1 MADINFPN
9 ARSGSGSRTPEARPR
24 APGAADL
31 RWDIIE
37 LLFFAYRDF
46 VGDADHELEAFGF
59 GRAHHRVIHFVHR
72 YPGLKVAD
80 LLDVL
85 RITKQSLGR
94 VLKQLLDEGYIVQKA
109 GDNDRRQRLLFATAK
124 GEALVA
130 KLAGL
135 QTDRIDRALRGNRAI
150 RRRRCQAFPARDDR
164 SRRSRQGA
172 GSNPWSRQRNH
183 QDKGTIV
190 IEAAIRARTPP
201 QPADDAPHLLL
212 VDDDRRIRDLLSRF
226 LCGEGYRVTTAMSAK
241 DARGKLLGL
250 HFDLLILD
258 VMMPG
263 ETGFD
268 LARFIRTSSSV
279 PIVMLTARHEAESRI
294 EGLQIG
300 ADDYVAKPFEP
311 RELVLRIANILKRT
325 APPPTGT
332 LEQVSFGPYVYHL
345 DRREL
350 RQGDDPVH
358 LTDRE
363 REMLRILAVT
373 PGETVPR
380 SALTGEGTVNER
392 AVDVQINRLRRK
404 IERDPA
410 NPLFLQAVRGI
421 GYRLV
426 ASP

>member
-1 MADINFPN
+1 VPLSA
-9 ARSGSGSRTPEARPR
+9 
-24 APGAADL
+24 AP
-31 RWDIIE
+31 I
-37 LLFFAYRDF
+37 
-46 VGDADHELEAFGF
+46 
-59 GRAHHRVIHFVHR
+59 
-72 YPGLKVAD
+72 
-80 LLDVL
+80 
-85 RITKQSLGR
+85 
-94 VLKQLLDEGYIVQKA
+94 
-109 GDNDRRQRLLFATAK
+109 
-124 GEALVA
+124 
-130 KLAGL
+130 
-135 QTDRIDRALRGNRAI
+135 
-150 RRRRCQAFPARDDR
+150 
-164 SRRSRQGA
+164 
-172 GSNPWSRQRNH
+172 
-183 QDKGTIV
+183 
-190 IEAAIRARTPP
+190 ARTPV

-226 LCGEGYRVTTAMSAK
+226 LAHEGFRVTTAMSAK
-241 DARGKLLGL
+241 DARAKLLGL

-268 LARFIRTSSSV
+268 LARFIRSASTV
-279 PIVMLTARHEAESRI
+279 PIIMLTAKAEADARI

-311 RELVLRIANILKRT
+311 RELLLRIGNILKRAT
-325 APPPTGT
+325 PAPVAKV
-332 LEQVSFGPYVYHL
+332 ESVAFGPYVFHL
-345 DRREL
+345 ERGEL
-350 RQGDDPVH
+350 RDGETVVH

-363 REMLRILAVT
+363 RDMLRMLAAL

-380 SALTGEGTVNER
+380 GALTGGDTVNER

>member
-1 MADINFPN
+1 VIVAQ
-9 ARSGSGSRTPEARPR
+9 AATLVRRP
-24 APGAADL
+24 
-31 RWDIIE
+31 
-37 LLFFAYRDF
+37 
-46 VGDADHELEAFGF
+46 
-59 GRAHHRVIHFVHR
+59 
-72 YPGLKVAD
+72 
-80 LLDVL
+80 
-85 RITKQSLGR
+85 T
-94 VLKQLLDEGYIVQKA
+94 
-109 GDNDRRQRLLFATAK
+109 
-124 GEALVA
+124 
-130 KLAGL
+130 
-135 QTDRIDRALRGNRAI
+135 
-150 RRRRCQAFPARDDR
+150 
-164 SRRSRQGA
+164 
-172 GSNPWSRQRNH
+172 
-183 QDKGTIV
+183 
-190 IEAAIRARTPP
+190 

-226 LCGEGYRVTTAMSAK
+226 LCGEGYRVTTALSAG
-241 DARGKLLGL
+241 DARAKLLGL

-279 PIVMLTARHEAESRI
+279 PIIMLTARHEAESRI

-311 RELVLRIANILKRT
+311 RELVLRIGNILKRA
-325 APPPTGT
+325 APPPVET
-332 LEQVSFGPYVYHL
+332 LEQAAFGPYVYHL
-345 DRREL
+345 DRGEL
-350 RQGDDPVH
+350 RQGDEAIH

-363 REMLRILAVT
+363 REMLRILAVAR
-373 PGETVPR
+373 GETVPR
-380 SALTGEGTVNER
+380 SALTGDGTVNER